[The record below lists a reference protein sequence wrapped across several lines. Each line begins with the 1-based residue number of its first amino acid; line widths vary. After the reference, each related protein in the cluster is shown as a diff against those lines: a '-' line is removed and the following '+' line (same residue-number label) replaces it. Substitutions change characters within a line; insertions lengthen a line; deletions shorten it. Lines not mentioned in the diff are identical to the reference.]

1 MSPRISSAPCGPWGS
16 ATAPGFRSSRASISR
31 YAVGRWSRSPG
42 RTVPARRRSRSSRQ
56 GCSRQIEV
64 RFSAAAVRACSC
76 RIPAATRFAS
86 APTRKWL
93 LAAAAS
99 SERGPSLHRSASPGT
114 KLAIRATSR
123 AASASGSLSP
133 RCWLRSQISSSS
145 TSRRAES
152 IPPERRSSQLAC
164 ALRPLREQRSWSPTT
179 STSPRPPPIERS
191 RSGGRPCLR
200 NNVLIGAGTIAFAAS
215 VWAAIDRS
223 NDGLSLLFVAL
234 ALLAV
239 GMAWLETGPDSAK
252 ELALIASLGA
262 AAAAG
267 RVLFAA
273 IPGVQPVTVIAV
285 VAGASLGARS
295 GFAVGTVAAFV
306 SNFFLGQGVWTPWQM
321 LGWGACG
328 VAGALAAPLLR
339 RRLALAAFCFVLG
352 MAFSAFMDVWNWLA
366 FYDEHTWQTFAAT
379 HARGLPF
386 DLAHAIGNVV
396 IALAA
401 GPELRRLLDRYGRRL
416 HTEVVWA

>member
-1 MSPRISSAPCGPWGS
+1 
-16 ATAPGFRSSRASISR
+16 
-31 YAVGRWSRSPG
+31 
-42 RTVPARRRSRSSRQ
+42 
-56 GCSRQIEV
+56 
-64 RFSAAAVRACSC
+64 
-76 RIPAATRFAS
+76 
-86 APTRKWL
+86 
-93 LAAAAS
+93 
-99 SERGPSLHRSASPGT
+99 
-114 KLAIRATSR
+114 
-123 AASASGSLSP
+123 
-133 RCWLRSQISSSS
+133 
-145 TSRRAES
+145 
-152 IPPERRSSQLAC
+152 
-164 ALRPLREQRSWSPTT
+164 
-179 STSPRPPPIERS
+179 
-191 RSGGRPCLR
+191 LR
-200 NNVLIGAGTIAFAAS
+200 NAVLIGAGTIAFAAS

-223 NDGLSLLFVAL
+223 NDGLSLLLVAL

-252 ELALIASLGA
+252 ELALIATLGA

-295 GFAVGTVAAFV
+295 GFAVGTIAAFV

-352 MAFSAFMDVWNWLA
+352 MGFSAFMDVWNWLA

-416 HTEVVWA
+416 HTEVIWA